1 MHRYCV
7 VGEALHVVEQ
17 VEASGMHGRIHISED
32 AKNAVFSLPSSETLN
47 QPSPDTSHGSI
58 NQAHPNAA
66 VYVCVPNT
74 DSELIMHDQVIKTY
88 WIDRWDSD
96 FARSLE
102 GAMVQQ
108 RSYGEFN
115 LLRPGQEALLMHRTS
130 HTTVPAPDS
139 ANEPDAADHGTV
151 EQQQD
156 APTVLTLE
164 VPQTVEVQP
173 TASGEQFHITEIPT
187 ATVGRE

>member
-32 AKNAVFSLPSSETLN
+32 AKNAVFSLASSETLN
-47 QPSPDTSHGSI
+47 QPLPDTSHGSI

-74 DSELIMHDQVIKTY
+74 NSELIMHDQVIKTY

-102 GAMVQQ
+102 GAMVKQ

-130 HTTVPAPDS
+130 HTTDA
-139 ANEPDAADHGTV
+139 ANELDAAAHRTV

-156 APTVLTLE
+156 ALTVLTLE

-173 TASGEQFHITEIPT
+173 IASGGNFI
-187 ATVGRE
+187 